1 VLVDLIRGD
10 FMARRLIQMIVLVAA
25 LAIVASI
32 VSVVVQRRIQSRI
45 PERTILE
52 ADFTGGLVE
61 YVPEEPLAKAV
72 LQQRRSVRDVVEA
85 LQRGAEDERVV
96 ALVARVGTGFGLPG
110 KVQELRDA
118 VLHFRSRGK
127 RAVAFVETFGFGY
140 AGTTN
145 YYLATA
151 FDEIHVL
158 PIGDVTLAGLS
169 LEVPFV
175 RGALDKLGIEPQF
188 DGRWE
193 YKTAK
198 DSLTNTQLT
207 APGREA
213 YARVIESQFETIAF
227 DVASARG
234 LTLERVN
241 EIAARGTLQSQEA
254 LEAGLID
261 GVSYR
266 DEVLARVHELAPS
279 GAERLY
285 LGSYLARSDG
295 PDRDAPVIA
304 LVYGVGGVS
313 QGKSR
318 YDPIRGGVNMGSDSV
333 SAALRAA
340 ADDEDVRAIV
350 FRIDSGGGSAVASQ
364 IIWRETLRAK
374 QKGKPVVASL
384 SDVAG
389 SGGYFIAMGADKIV
403 AQPGTITGSIGVF
416 GGKLITK
423 DFWDKLGISFDE
435 VQTHAN
441 ASMWN
446 SIRAFTPEQSEQF
459 ELWLDRVYEIFTEGV
474 AEGRQLPIEKVREIA
489 RGRIWTGSDALEL
502 GLVDELGGFPAAI
515 RLAKQAAGIPLERPI
530 ELRLFP
536 RPKHTVEL
544 LVELLTGQGTPSNSD
559 AAVGVLVA
567 DALRHLQPFGAAAT
581 GIGLVAGRGVL
592 EMQLPI
598 ALQQP

>member
-1 VLVDLIRGD
+1 MVRKLIRIVVVVAVLVT
-10 FMARRLIQMIVLVAA
+10 VAA
-25 LAIVASI
+25 I
-32 VSVVVQRRIQSRI
+32 VSVALQRRAQSRI

-52 ADFTGGLVE
+52 ADFTKGLVE
-61 YVPEEPLAKAV
+61 YVPEEPLARA
-72 LQQRRSVRDVVEA
+72 LFQQQASVRNVVEA
-85 LQRGAEDERVV
+85 LERGAKDERVV
-96 ALVARVGTGFGLPG
+96 ALVARVGTGFVFPA

-118 VLHFRSRGK
+118 VLNFRSHGK
-127 RAVAFVETFGFGY
+127 QAIAFVETFGFGY
-140 AGTTN
+140 AGTVN

-151 FDEIHVL
+151 FDEIHVM

-188 DGRWE
+188 DSRWE
-193 YKTAK
+193 YKSAM
-198 DSLTNTQLT
+198 DSLTGTGFT

-213 YARVIESQFETIAF
+213 YARIVESQFETIAF

-241 EIAARGTLQSQEA
+241 EIAARGTLRSREA
-254 LEAGLID
+254 FEAGLID

-266 DEVLARVHELAPS
+266 DEVLARVHELAT
-279 GAERLY
+279 GDAERLY
-285 LGSYLARSDG
+285 LGSYLARLDG
-295 PDRDAPVIA
+295 PADDAPVIA

-318 YDPIRGGVNMGSDSV
+318 YDPIRGSVTMGSDSV
-333 SAALRAA
+333 AAAFRAA
-340 ADDEDVRAIV
+340 VDDPDVRAIL

-364 IIWRETLRAK
+364 VMWRETLRAK
-374 QKGKPVVASL
+374 QEGKPVVASM

-423 DFWDKLGISFDE
+423 DFWDKLGIQFEE
-435 VQTHAN
+435 VKTHPN

-446 SIRAFTPEQSEQF
+446 SIRHFTPEQREQF
-459 ELWLDRVYEIFTEGV
+459 GGWLDRVYEIFTEGV

-489 RGRIWTGSDALEL
+489 KGRIWTGSDALEL
-502 GLVDELGGFPAAI
+502 GLVDKLGGFPAAI
-515 RLAKQAAGIPLERPI
+515 RLAKQAAGIPHEQQVA
-530 ELRLFP
+530 LRLFP

-544 LVELLTGQGTPSNSD
+544 ILEQLTGQATSSNSD
-559 AAVGVLVA
+559 SAVGALVA
-567 DALRHLQPFGAAAT
+567 DALRHLQPLGATAS

-592 EMQLPI
+592 EMQLPMQ
-598 ALQQP
+598 LPSGHHLP

>member
-1 VLVDLIRGD
+1 MVRKLIK
-10 FMARRLIQMIVLVAA
+10 AVVLVAA
-25 LAIVASI
+25 FVILAGI
-32 VSVVVQRRIQSRI
+32 VSVALQRRIQSRI

-72 LQQRRSVRDVVEA
+72 FQQRRSVREAVEA
-85 LQRGAEDERVV
+85 LERGAEDERVV
-96 ALVARVGTGFGLPG
+96 ALVARVGTGFVLPA

-127 RAVAFVETFGFGY
+127 QAVAFVETFGFGY

-175 RGALDKLGIEPQF
+175 RGALDKLGVEPQF
-188 DGRWE
+188 DSRWE
-193 YKTAK
+193 YKSAK
-198 DSLTNTQLT
+198 DSLTDTQLT

-213 YARVIESQFETIAF
+213 YARIVESQFETIAF

-241 EIAARGTLQSQEA
+241 EIAAGGTLQSREA

-266 DEVLARVHELAPS
+266 DEVLARVHELAP
-279 GAERLY
+279 GGERLY

-295 PDRDAPVIA
+295 PDDDAPVIA

-318 YDPIRGGVNMGSDSV
+318 YDPIRGGVSMGSDSV
-333 SAALRAA
+333 AAALRAA
-340 ADDEDVRAIV
+340 VEDEDVRAIV

-364 IIWRETLRAK
+364 VMWRETLRAK
-374 QKGKPVVASL
+374 LKGKPVVASM

-423 DFWDKLGISFDE
+423 DFWDKLGIHFDE

-446 SIRAFTPEQSEQF
+446 SIHRFTPEQWAQF
-459 ELWLDRVYEIFTEGV
+459 EGWLDRIYEIFTEGV
-474 AEGRQLPIEKVREIA
+474 AEGRKLPIEKVREIA
-489 RGRIWTGSDALEL
+489 KGRIWTGSDALEL

-515 RLAKQAAGIPLERPI
+515 RLAKQAAGIPPERQI

-544 LVELLTGQGTPSNSD
+544 LLEQLTGRGTPSNSD
-559 AAVGVLVA
+559 AAVGALVA
-567 DALRHLQPFGAAAT
+567 DALRHLQPLGATAT
-581 GIGLVAGRGVL
+581 GVGLVAGRGVL
-592 EMQLPI
+592 EMRLPI
-598 ALQQP
+598 ALRQP